1 MSKYTATNLTW
12 ECVDLFALDA
22 VLTRIYIL
30 VHRQI
35 KKNDLL
41 DELINFIP
49 IQSRVSDILDHQHR
63 SNSCNQ
69 RWTIIL

>member
-12 ECVDLFALDA
+12 ECVDLFRCS
-22 VLTRIYIL
+22 TNSKIYIL

-69 RWTIIL
+69 SWTIIL